1 MLEDASRLEK
11 KWLEAV
17 AAASGLD
24 ALEAVRVEALG
35 KKGEIS
41 GLMKGLG
48 ALTPDERK
56 SAGAKLNQLKD
67 AVAAAIE
74 ARKVQL
80 AEAEI
85 DARLQREKLDMTL
98 PVGTGPQGRLHP
110 ISQTIDE
117 IIAIFGEMGFKF
129 AEGPDIEEDFYNFT
143 ALNIPPDHPARQ
155 MHDTFYL
162 GASGDG
168 RPTNDSVRGTSGD
181 GRPTNPIALGAEESG
196 ERKYGKAATPTDLE
210 GRKLLRTHTSPVQI
224 RYMKSHKPP
233 MRIIAPG
240 RTYRCDS
247 DMTHT
252 PMFHQVEGLVIDEK
266 THMGHLKGCLTE
278 FCRAFFGVSD
288 LPLRFRPS
296 FFPFT
301 EPSAEVDIGCSRK
314 GGELKLGNYG
324 DWLEILGCGMVHP
337 KVLQLGGVDPGRYQG
352 FAFGMGIER
361 IAMLKY
367 GIPDL
372 RTFFEADARWLAHYG
387 FQPLDVPSLVG
398 APR

>member
-1 MLEDASRLEK
+1 MAGAGSIE
-11 KWLEAV
+11 
-17 AAASGLD
+17 
-24 ALEAVRVEALG
+24 ALETIRVEALG
-35 KKGEIS
+35 KKGEIT
-41 GLMKGLG
+41 GLMKSLG
-48 ALTPDERK
+48 AMSPEERK
-56 SAGAKLNQLKD
+56 AAGQRFNQAKD

-74 ARKVQL
+74 ARKAVL
-80 AEAEI
+80 GEAAI
-85 DARLQREKLDMTL
+85 DARLASETLDITL
-98 PVGTGPQGRLHP
+98 PVRPEREGRIHP

-117 IIAIFGEMGFKF
+117 IIVIFGEMGFKV

-162 GASGDG
+162 GGADVS
-168 RPTNDSVRGTSGD
+168 RPEDSVRAGSA
-181 GRPTNPIALGAEESG
+181 GRPASPSVAGGEEKS
-196 ERKYGKAATPTDLE
+196 ESDNQQRLFGKAATPTDLE

-224 RYMKSHKPP
+224 RYMKSHRPP

-252 PMFHQVEGLVIDEK
+252 PMFHQVEGLVIDE
-266 THMGHLKGCLTE
+266 TAHMGHLKGCLTE
-278 FCRAFFGVSD
+278 FCRAFFGVAD

-301 EPSAEVDIGCSRK
+301 EPSAEVDIGCSRQ
-314 GGELKLGNYG
+314 GGELKLGNHG

-337 KVLQLGGVDPGRYQG
+337 KVLEMGGIDPARYQG

-372 RTFFEADARWLAHYG
+372 RTFFEADQRWLAHYG
-387 FQPLDVPSLVG
+387 FAPLDQPSLVLG
-398 APR
+398 GGR

>member
-1 MLEDASRLEK
+1 MDLDTVKA
-11 KWLEAV
+11 KWVEAAA
-17 AAASGLD
+17 AAASSA
-24 ALEAVRVEALG
+24 ALEAIRVEALG
-35 KKGEIS
+35 KKGEIT

-48 ALTPDERK
+48 AMSPEERRA
-56 SAGAKLNQLKD
+56 AGAGLN
-67 AVAAAIE
+67 AVKEAVGAAIE
-74 ARKVQL
+74 ARRAALEAADL
-80 AEAEI
+80 AAALARDRIDVSLPPRPEA
-85 DARLQREKLDMTL
+85 A
-98 PVGTGPQGRLHP
+98 GRLHP

-117 IIAIFGEMGFKF
+117 IVAIFGEMGFSV
-129 AEGPDIEEDFYNFT
+129 AEGPDIEDDFHNFT

-162 GASGDG
+162 PERPDG
-168 RPTNDSVRGTSGD
+168 SRMV
-181 GRPTNPIALGAEESG
+181 
-196 ERKYGKAATPTDLE
+196 
-210 GRKLLRTHTSPVQI
+210 LRTHTSPVQV
-224 RYMKSHKPP
+224 RTMQQTPP
-233 MRIIAPG
+233 PLRIIAPG

-252 PMFHQVEGLVIDEK
+252 PMFHQVEGLVIDET
-266 THMGHLKGCLTE
+266 THMGHLKGCLVD
-278 FCRAFFGVSD
+278 FCRAFFGVPD

-337 KVLQLGGVDPGRYQG
+337 KVLAMCGVDPARYQG

-372 RTFFEADARWLAHYG
+372 RTFFEADLRWLRHYG
-387 FQPLDVPSLVG
+387 FLPLEVPSLTG
-398 APR
+398 GLSR